1 MIDYTQIIYLIL
13 SYLIGAI
20 PFGFFLT
27 KVFTKKDIRHYGSRN
42 IGATNVARVV
52 GKKLGLVT
60 LILDGG
66 KGAIMVI
73 FAQSLFQNFPNI
85 ELFTIL
91 VAISAV
97 FGHIF
102 PIYLKFKGGKGV
114 ATTLATML
122 ALNLIL
128 GFLVC
133 CIWLTIFLVFR
144 ISSLAS
150 LSSVFS
156 SIIISYFLHLSQ
168 AQIIFCIVIFAII
181 LYRHK
186 ENISRLLSGKENKI

>member
-27 KVFTKKDIRHYGSRN
+27 KIFTKKDIRHYGSRN
-42 IGATNVARVV
+42 IGATNVARVA
-52 GKKLGLVT
+52 GKKLGLIT

-73 FAQSLFQNFPNI
+73 LAQSLFQNFPNI

-114 ATTLATML
+114 ATTLATLL

-144 ISSLAS
+144 ISSLSS
-150 LSSVFS
+150 LSAVFS